1 MFFACHQRGSVP
13 AAWKVARLSP
23 IFKKG
28 DASSCES
35 YRMIAVNSVLYRL
48 YAGVQ
53 RDLLTSWAVRAGAI
67 SESQFGFVPGRDT
80 MQPTFI
86 LRHLVAEAKHA
97 ANSGGPRG
105 CSRLFVAFLDFSQAY
120 DRVDR
125 RALWA
130 HLEQI
135 GTPPGLIQSIQGLYA
150 GDAYT
155 LVDGQ
160 RRTPLIHPTLGVK
173 QGCPL
178 SPLLFALFV
187 NDFESRVAACAV
199 HGAPLR
205 GSNRRVSHLFYA
217 DDLALISRSWQ
228 GLQALLDG
236 TCQFSRGKGM
246 LVNVQKSKIVVFNT
260 RVLPVRRSPGGPVAR
275 WLYQGQELEVVGAFK
290 YLGLELHSELNMV
303 LTQEPWARAMFGA
316 IQKVHGI
323 ARDMGV
329 RKSIWAM
336 ARLYQTYACG
346 VGLYGCQIWGS
357 RFAHMSRVFE
367 SGVARRQLCM
377 LKNLVGAKR
386 YTANWP
392 VLHELGATPCHTYF
406 VKALLKFQ
414 KKLITA
420 NSPLLTEVM
429 RADADLARSGGMG
442 CWTAEFALALKS
454 IGDAAGSPEVGA
466 RLHSAALEGRQV
478 EDGVEVRPG
487 AVLALLRSAHLSQ
500 AWSGLDGIRDIRVP
514 DLPQRKLLT
523 YFAWFRIP
531 DQAALPAYLRGLPSH
546 HHEMKQ
552 LARFRLGSHSLGVET
567 GRYNRVPWQDRRCAR
582 CPAEFLDQLS
592 CAVDDEEHAIF
603 DCVGFQEQRLGT
615 PGVVS
620 LLTQCPRDVR
630 AFMAADGATVRRY
643 ISGIMDKLDQLAA
656 EERLPG

>member
-1 MFFACHQRGSVP
+1 MY
-13 AAWKVARLSP
+13 
-23 IFKKG
+23 
-28 DASSCES
+28 E
-35 YRMIAVNSVLYRL
+35 
-48 YAGVQ
+48 
-53 RDLLTSWAVRAGAI
+53 
-67 SESQFGFVPGRDT
+67 
-80 MQPTFI
+80 
-86 LRHLVAEAKHA
+86 
-97 ANSGGPRG
+97 
-105 CSRLFVAFLDFSQAY
+105 
-120 DRVDR
+120 
-125 RALWA
+125 
-130 HLEQI
+130 
-135 GTPPGLIQSIQGLYA
+135 

-155 LVDGQ
+155 LVDGERQ
-160 RRTPLIHPTLGVK
+160 TPLIHPSMGVK

-187 NDFESRVAACAV
+187 NDFESRVPACSV

-205 GSNRRVSHLFYA
+205 GSARKVSHLFYA
-217 DDLALISRSWQ
+217 DDLALLSRTWQ

-236 TCQFSRGKGM
+236 VGVFSQSKGM
-246 LVNVQKSKIVVFNT
+246 HVNVQKSKIVVFNS
-260 RVLPVRRSPGGPVAR
+260 RVLPVRRRPGGPVAR

-323 ARDMGV
+323 ARDLGV
-329 RKSIWAM
+329 RKCIWAM
-336 ARLYQTYACG
+336 ASLYQTYACG
-346 VGLYGCQIWGS
+346 VGLYGCQIWGP

-386 YTANWP
+386 STANWP

-414 KKLITA
+414 RKLITA
-420 NSPLLTEVM
+420 NSPLLVEAM
-429 RADADLARSGGMG
+429 KADADLARSGVMG

-454 IGDAAGSPEVGA
+454 IGEVAGSPEVGA
-466 RLHSAALEGRQV
+466 RLYSAALEGRQV
-478 EDGVEVRPG
+478 EDGVEVRTG
-487 AVLALLRSAHLSQ
+487 AVLALLRSAYLNQ
-500 AWSGLDGIRDIRVP
+500 AWRGFGGIRDIRAP
-514 DLPQRKLLT
+514 DLPQGISQRKLLT
-523 YFAWFRIP
+523 YYAWFRIH
-531 DQAALPAYLRGLPSH
+531 DQVALPAYLRGLPSH

-567 GRYNRVPWQDRRCAR
+567 GRYNRVAWQDRRCSR
-582 CPAEFLDQLS
+582 CPAEYLNQLS

-603 DCVGFQEQRLGT
+603 DCVAFQEQRVGT
-615 PGVVS
+615 PGLIS

-630 AFMAADGATVRRY
+630 AFMAADTCTVRRF
-643 ISGIMDKLDQLAA
+643 ICGIMDKLDQLAA